1 MRESGKMCW
10 AALRR
15 IASRGMPKTTHR
27 PPRLEEHVD
36 ARAVPRHRRT
46 ARYLDQ
52 VVRSGAEQQVVVARC
67 DQGEPLGDA
76 VAVAGLAH
84 LDATDLI
91 EAAREGG

>member
-1 MRESGKMCW
+1 
-10 AALRR
+10 
-15 IASRGMPKTTHR
+15 
-27 PPRLEEHVD
+27 
-36 ARAVPRHRRT
+36 
-46 ARYLDQ
+46 
-52 VVRSGAEQQVVVARC
+52 VRSGAEQPQVVVARR